1 MHVVIA
7 WWDKRR
13 TTAAGTAR
21 PCPSGPAGSRPAGTR
36 PAGTRPAA
44 PAVGGALPS
53 EFPGL
58 RSGRWITDPTA
69 DLQGLALIWDSAASA
84 DLFLPALSERTFGC
98 APSHRW
104 VFEVRDTASPD
115 EDPEGLP
122 GELELLLH
130 A

>member
-13 TTAAGTAR
+13 TA
-21 PCPSGPAGSRPAGTR
+21 
-36 PAGTRPAA
+36 
-44 PAVGGALPS
+44 AVGAPGPHPSATAGARLEDPGPLTD

-58 RSGRWITDPTA
+58 RSGQWITEPTA
-69 DLQGLALIWDSAASA
+69 DLQGLALVWDSAVSA
-84 DLFLPALSERTFGC
+84 ELSLPALCERTFGC

-104 VFEVRDTASPD
+104 VFELRDAPRRH
-115 EDPEGLP
+115 EGARDLP
-122 GELELLLH
+122 SELELLLH

>member
-13 TTAAGTAR
+13 AA
-21 PCPSGPAGSRPAGTR
+21 
-36 PAGTRPAA
+36 
-44 PAVGGALPS
+44 AVGTGRPHPTATAGLRPEDPVPLTG

-58 RSGRWITDPTA
+58 RSGRWITDPGA
-69 DLQGLALIWDSAASA
+69 DLQGLALVWDSAVSA
-84 DLFLPALSERTFGC
+84 ELSLPALFERTFGC

-104 VFEVRDTASPD
+104 AFELRDAPPRH
-115 EDPEGLP
+115 EDTENLP
-122 GELELLLH
+122 AELELLLH